1 MLLEDRKGIIR
12 SSKCRGIIGT
22 LLLMLWAI
30 FFGWDPDLPVFAQEK
45 AVKKAESAIVTIRF
59 YDSEGRMLHQG
70 SGFYINKEGDVITKR
85 PLFKGVQKADVRTK
99 DGMLYAVKGVI
110 SGNKEASLIRV
121 SVEIPSRS
129 VSPIPASLPF
139 PSMSQP
145 LLAIGTSSGV
155 VKLSAYGLVS
165 ALREIPGI
173 GKVIQVT
180 PALPSTVDGNPVINM
195 KGRMVGVAIV
205 EWIEGRSVHFVIPT
219 EIVLRLLPSRK
230 GIPLSEWEASR
241 DEAAEES
248 YAKGLPFLWKEEYE
262 KALPFFLEAVKK
274 DPRDAMA
281 YFQIGYCNAQLGV
294 YQDAL
299 KAYRQAISLKP
310 GFVMA
315 HLLLGLTYIELGDG
329 ESALKEYRA
338 LKELDEGYAKSLL
351 DMIQ

>member
-1 MLLEDRKGIIR
+1 
-12 SSKCRGIIGT
+12 
-22 LLLMLWAI
+22 
-30 FFGWDPDLPVFAQEK
+30 
-45 AVKKAESAIVTIRF
+45 
-59 YDSEGRMLHQG
+59 
-70 SGFYINKEGDVITKR
+70 
-85 PLFKGVQKADVRTK
+85 
-99 DGMLYAVKGVI
+99 
-110 SGNKEASLIRV
+110 
-121 SVEIPSRS
+121 
-129 VSPIPASLPF
+129 
-139 PSMSQP
+139 MSQP

-205 EWIEGRSVHFVIPT
+205 EWIEGRSVHFVVPT
-219 EIVLRLLPSRK
+219 ETVLKLLPSRK

-315 HLLLGLTYIELGDG
+315 HLLLGLTYIELGDR

-338 LKELDEGYAKSLL
+338 LKEINEGYAKSLL
-351 DMIQ
+351 EMIQ